1 MAEEKRDRTR
11 IPIKFDVIIS
21 IGKDEIPVKTWDLSM
36 RGLQCSSDPKFKQD
50 ENCQVSFILSPLM
63 KFQLEGKITRTSKD
77 STGIYFSGIPAES
90 FHHLKSLL
98 QYNTDDPEKIEKEI
112 SSI

>member
-1 MAEEKRDRTR
+1 
-11 IPIKFDVIIS
+11 
-21 IGKDEIPVKTWDLSM
+21 M
-36 RGLQCSSDPKFKQD
+36 RGLQCSSDPRFKKD
-50 ENCQVSFILSPLM
+50 ENCQITFILSPSM
-63 KFQLEGKITRTSKD
+63 KLQLEGKITRTSKD